1 MELNET
7 QLRKYIEESV
17 RKILSE
23 EYGNLSLTKINIG
36 KMIFVDTKPE
46 FLKYAV
52 PVWNILTLSYKNIG
66 GLKSYRDYQDFLRK
80 QHYLRIVLDTSGNV
94 IACATY
100 RRIEDSYKMVAIGC
114 NQEANGKQALQQI
127 IQYDIE
133 NIDLHC
139 WAEVSGAIEHY
150 FKKHNGYPMP
160 NTLASEI
167 LNVPESN
174 ILLSNEDNVH
184 YERPIGSNQEYYLK
198 MIFGIKNEE
207 IYKKAIAEVEN
218 YGKFMENVNNSQ
230 TLSESNSKYTLKQAM
245 YIIDNIYRAHEEDG
259 FNELIPSWYQAL
271 IESMKTLQLQPK
283 NKMIEDYIQYCNYL
297 LEDMQVLELHYF
309 NFKKD

>member
-1 MELNET
+1 MNIDEK
-7 QLRKYIEESV
+7 QLKKYIEESV
-17 RKILSE
+17 RKVLFE
-23 EYGNLSLTKINIG
+23 EYGNLKLAKINIC
-36 KMIFVDTKPE
+36 KMIFVDTKQE

-52 PVWNILTLSYKNIG
+52 SVWNILTLSYRNLG

-80 QHYLRIVLDTSGNV
+80 QHYLRIVLDNNGNV

-114 NQEANGKQALQQI
+114 NQEANGKEALQQI

-167 LNVPESN
+167 LNVPETN
-174 ILLSNEDNVH
+174 ILLSNKDNVH
-184 YERPIGSNQEYYLK
+184 YERPIGPNQEYYLK

-207 IYKKAIAEVEN
+207 VYKKAIAEVEN
-218 YGKFMENVNNSQ
+218 YGKFMEEVNNSQ
-230 TLSESNSKYTLKQAM
+230 TLTESNTKYNLKQAM
-245 YIIDNIYRAHEEDG
+245 YIIDNIYRAHEEDE
-259 FNELIPSWYQAL
+259 FNELIPSWHKAL
-271 IESMKTLQLQPK
+271 IDSMETLQLCPK

-309 NFKKD
+309 KN